1 MGYNMKR
8 GNSAVPFSELGSSPA
23 KQSAADMSNE
33 ELKMKVNKANQRK
46 ADDEYK
52 KGLSTRTS
60 QQNPEHKEKSD
71 PEHKEKSAQ
80 TFENIKNDHDV
91 DDEGNPQTD
100 SKGYWKKAAKHGI
113 TPN

>member
-71 PEHKEKSAQ
+71 
-80 TFENIKNDHDV
+80 FENIKNDHDV